1 VGAVRRRGKHVRVSL
16 DQDEVRLLLELVEQ
30 VAELLGGDDPSV
42 PEAEH
47 EDETETEM
55 LEHMLE
61 SSTEPVVAPD
71 DPVLRRLLPDGYR
84 NDDDAAGEFRRLTE
98 SSLRATKRVALQR
111 MIDDLSKPS
120 AEQKDGSF
128 RFDLDEDAAAAWL
141 PALTDLRL
149 AFGTRIGVTEDI
161 DAERAEVLEGSLRH
175 AELAAYDWM
184 SWLQDAI
191 VRGLT
196 GD

>member
-1 VGAVRRRGKHVRVSL
+1 MLKIDPSADFTESAI
-16 DQDEVRLLLELVEQ
+16 DQL
-30 VAELLGGDDPSV
+30 AELRWVGNIRELRNVVSRLSLIGPGSLID
-42 PEAEH
+42 EAAVE
-47 EDETETEM
+47 
-55 LEHMLE
+55 
-61 SSTEPVVAPD
+61 
-71 DPVLRRLLPDGYR
+71 
-84 NDDDAAGEFRRLTE
+84 
-98 SSLRATKRVALQR
+98 
-111 MIDDLSKPS
+111 
-120 AEQKDGSF
+120 
-128 RFDLDEDAAAAWL
+128 AWL